1 MIKVCAKLKV
11 FTVQLT
17 DSYDIYQFSNSLE
30 HALKYSGH
38 INLGLFHVLC
48 NWPCLSFG
56 KTNNNFFQ
64 FKNLGKSSVMIL
76 IEESIVKY
84 FIYSNV
90 YIIII

>member
-17 DSYDIYQFSNSLE
+17 DSYDIYQFINSLE

-48 NWPCLSFG
+48 N
-56 KTNNNFFQ
+56 
-64 FKNLGKSSVMIL
+64 
-76 IEESIVKY
+76 
-84 FIYSNV
+84 
-90 YIIII
+90 